1 MKTKITTADIHNAVN
16 DLIAEEKQ
24 PTLVAVR
31 QKVGGGSYTTISE
44 AMKSYKANKESEQQ
58 TPKEEAP
65 SSVIASA
72 SQLAIDIWNVAN
84 NLANQKITHEREA
97 LEKTRKEYEQQQ
109 AQAVELADS
118 LANELDEAREVIE
131 QQKAELSKAQEQAQ
145 ELLTIKQMLSELI
158 ASKVEPK
165 A

>member
-1 MKTKITTADIHNAVN
+1 MVEPVNNSRTRRAVHIYVGRGVIHRLVLYSPLAFVLYCSIVLLHTTILQQEGSMKTKITTADIHNAVN

-84 NLANQKITHEREA
+84 NLANQKITHARS
-97 LEKTRKEYEQQQ
+97 TRKDTQGIR
-109 AQAVELADS
+109 A
-118 LANELDEAREVIE
+118 
-131 QQKAELSKAQEQAQ
+131 
-145 ELLTIKQMLSELI
+145 T
-158 ASKVEPK
+158 AS
-165 A
+165 ASR